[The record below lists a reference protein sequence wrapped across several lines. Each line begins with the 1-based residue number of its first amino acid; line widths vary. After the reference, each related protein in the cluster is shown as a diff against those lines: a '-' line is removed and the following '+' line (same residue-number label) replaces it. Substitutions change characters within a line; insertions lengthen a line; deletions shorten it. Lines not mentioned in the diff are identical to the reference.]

1 MRLQHRDHRPTHIC
15 TYVHRKNKPDRHRAR
30 VIHAGWH
37 LAARRAM
44 TAVNWRAV
52 VTCDRRGFRQ
62 VVDMIDSNPEAGV
75 PVFFPG
81 QLLELM
87 RWAARYGKKRRNDG
101 ATVTSAECRER
112 FAEAALIA
120 GALWAKRVY
129 GGKLTAGQSVDEVRL
144 EALGLA
150 QRRRG
155 RTPRAASRRR
165 DRRGFKLFTEYL
177 PRHLPDFEDRVR
189 EATGLSV
196 SSI

>member
-1 MRLQHRDHRPTHIC
+1 
-15 TYVHRKNKPDRHRAR
+15 
-30 VIHAGWH
+30 
-37 LAARRAM
+37 M

-120 GALWAKRVY
+120 GDLWAKRVY

-144 EALGLA
+144 KALGLA

-155 RTPRAASRRR
+155 RKPRAASRRR
-165 DRRGFKLFTEYL
+165 DRA
-177 PRHLPDFEDRVR
+177 RVQ
-189 EATGLSV
+189 TV
-196 SSI
+196 H

>member
-1 MRLQHRDHRPTHIC
+1 
-15 TYVHRKNKPDRHRAR
+15 
-30 VIHAGWH
+30 
-37 LAARRAM
+37 M

-75 PVFFPG
+75 PAVFFPG

-112 FAEAALIA
+112 FVEASLIA
-120 GALWAKRVY
+120 GDLWAKRVY
-129 GGKLTAGQSVDEVRL
+129 GGKLTAGEAGDEGRL
-144 EALGLA
+144 EAVGLA

-155 RTPRAASRRR
+155 RKPRAASRRR
-165 DRRGFKLFTEYL
+165 DRA
-177 PRHLPDFEDRVR
+177 RVQ
-189 EATGLSV
+189 TV
-196 SSI
+196 H